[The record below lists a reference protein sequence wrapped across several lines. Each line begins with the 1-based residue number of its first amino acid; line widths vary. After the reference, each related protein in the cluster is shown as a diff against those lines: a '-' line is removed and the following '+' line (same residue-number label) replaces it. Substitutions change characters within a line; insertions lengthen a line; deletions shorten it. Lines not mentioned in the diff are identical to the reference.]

1 MHHDCGLRN
10 ADFGISESVLIIA
23 MRFALCALRFS
34 GIMELSKQKNY
45 QQSFDLACAS
55 IKRMNLEERAKK
67 AGADYQKGE
76 DGEKITI
83 QFFSEPYHIQF
94 PQIEFYSPSKKV
106 VSLVTRILLLH
117 YLIRADGNPLAGKW
131 VAYKDIPGG
140 LLYSGVFARRVTEPL
155 QRKFGKSAQSFKET
169 GIKSGGEPVEVGD
182 ASFILHA
189 FRYVPL
195 QYVLWEGDEEFP
207 PSAQLLFDASVDH
220 YLTLEDIVVLGQVT
234 TGRLI
239 NRALL

>member
-1 MHHDCGLRN
+1 
-10 ADFGISESVLIIA
+10 
-23 MRFALCALRFS
+23 
-34 GIMELSKQKNY
+34 MELSKQKNY

-55 IKRMNLEERAKK
+55 IKGMNLEERAKK

-76 DGEKITI
+76 DGGRITVH
-83 QFFSEPYHIQF
+83 FFLQPYQILF
-94 PQIEFYSPSKKV
+94 PRLEFYSPSKKV

-117 YLIRADGNPLAGKW
+117 YLIRADGSPLAGKW

-140 LLYSGVFARRVTEPL
+140 MLYAGVFARRVTEPL
-155 QRKFGKSAQSFKET
+155 QRKFGKSAKLFKET
-169 GIKSGGEPVEVGD
+169 GIQSGAELVEVGD
-182 ASFILHA
+182 ASFILYA
-189 FRYVPL
+189 FPHVPL

-207 PSAQLLFDASVDH
+207 PSVQLLFDASVEH

-239 NRALL
+239 NRSAI

>member
-1 MHHDCGLRN
+1 
-10 ADFGISESVLIIA
+10 
-23 MRFALCALRFS
+23 
-34 GIMELSKQKNY
+34 MELSKQKNY

-55 IKRMNLEERAKK
+55 IKKMNLEERAKK
-67 AGADYQKGE
+67 AGADYQKEE

-83 QFFSEPYHIQF
+83 HFFSEPYHLRF

-117 YLIRADGNPLAGKW
+117 YLIHSDGDPLTGKW

-140 LLYSGVFARRVTEPL
+140 LLYAGVFARRATEPL
-155 QRKFGKSAQSFKET
+155 ERKFGKSAQSFRET
-169 GIKSGGEPVEVGD
+169 GMKSGGEPVEIGD
-182 ASFILHA
+182 ASFILHP
-189 FRYVPL
+189 FPCVPL
-195 QYVLWEGDEEFP
+195 QYVLWTGDEEFP
-207 PSAQLLFDASVDH
+207 PSVQLLFDASVDH

-239 NRALL
+239 NRSGG